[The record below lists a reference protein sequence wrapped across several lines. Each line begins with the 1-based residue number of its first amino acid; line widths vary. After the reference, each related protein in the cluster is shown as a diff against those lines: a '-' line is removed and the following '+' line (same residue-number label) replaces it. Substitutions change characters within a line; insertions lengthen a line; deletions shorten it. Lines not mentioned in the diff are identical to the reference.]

1 MQQNIEISIIIPVYN
16 TQEYLKR
23 CLNSI
28 INQSYKVSYEI
39 ICIDDG
45 STDKSVDILNQ
56 YKSKYPDNFKILYQK
71 HSGQAEARNLGIKS
85 AAGNFIMFIDSDDF
99 IAENLLKECS
109 NKLKFQPDVIIFGVK
124 KFYSQKNAFK
134 KGQYSSQYFP
144 AKFSINKLFK
154 FHTICFNKIYK
165 KSFLIDNNIY
175 FSNLNTGEEQL
186 FFIKTALLSNKT
198 EIIKKDLY
206 IYRKQ
211 RQNALTATKKKK
223 DIAPIIN
230 CYDIEK
236 FLQTANI
243 NLDLKLKILSKYM
256 LKAISWYGKTEKD
269 FADTYFCELDKLL
282 KYIKTTKGKCWWDYF
297 TLNQT
302 NSYIRQKTEYI
313 KAQIIFFVREKLLYI
328 PAVIFFFLYFTTS
341 GDE

>member
-16 TQEYLKR
+16 TQEYLKQ

-99 IAENLLKECS
+99 IAEDLLKECS

-124 KFYSQKNAFK
+124 KFYSQKNSFK

-223 DIAPIIN
+223 DISPIIN
-230 CYDIEK
+230 YYDIEK

-302 NSYIRQKTEYI
+302 NSYIQQKTEYI

>member
-109 NKLKFQPDVIIFGVK
+109 NKLKIYIL
-124 KFYSQKNAFK
+124 
-134 KGQYSSQYFP
+134 
-144 AKFSINKLFK
+144 SIP
-154 FHTICFNKIYK
+154 
-165 KSFLIDNNIY
+165 
-175 FSNLNTGEEQL
+175 
-186 FFIKTALLSNKT
+186 FIKT
-198 EIIKKDLY
+198 IKKAKKTY
-206 IYRKQ
+206 IK
-211 RQNALTATKKKK
+211 LFGF
-223 DIAPIIN
+223 IP
-230 CYDIEK
+230 
-236 FLQTANI
+236 L
-243 NLDLKLKILSKYM
+243 LKIK
-256 LKAISWYGKTEKD
+256 
-269 FADTYFCELDKLL
+269 
-282 KYIKTTKGKCWWDYF
+282 
-297 TLNQT
+297 
-302 NSYIRQKTEYI
+302 NSQ
-313 KAQIIFFVREKLLYI
+313 
-328 PAVIFFFLYFTTS
+328 
-341 GDE
+341 